1 MYQQTSRPSGS
12 QRDEGQQV
20 KIPLGQQLFGSLF
33 LRARMVRKKKRE
45 NDNCQHT
52 ESEHAI
58 IFLNMFTSEYSKKF
72 LLDCIGLQISEIK
85 RMHLEHTPLRIF
97 YGFLPSSIRFF
108 FTDFLRISAG
118 QLTDFLPIFYGFL
131 PGSLRIFY
139 GFVTDFCRAAYGFFT
154 DFYGFLPGSLRI
166 FYGFFTDFCRA
177 AYEFVTILLSLRQ
190 HVCL

>member
-118 QLTDFLPIFYGFL
+118 QLTDFLRIFYGFL
-131 PGSLRIFY
+131 PGSLRICY
-139 GFVTDFCRAAYGFFT
+139 DFT
-154 DFYGFLPGSLRI
+154 FL
-166 FYGFFTDFCRA
+166 TTAC
-177 AYEFVTILLSLRQ
+177 LSLVNGIARIQCENRQ
-190 HVCL
+190 ETQESPIQESLVTSCPQPF